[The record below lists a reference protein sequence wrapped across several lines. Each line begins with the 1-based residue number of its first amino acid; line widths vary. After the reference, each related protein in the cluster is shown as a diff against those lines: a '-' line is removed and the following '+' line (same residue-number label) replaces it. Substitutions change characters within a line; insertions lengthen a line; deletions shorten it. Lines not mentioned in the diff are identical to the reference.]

1 MLGWELTP
9 HVFAIFVL
17 IGCTAAWLLN
27 FVMLPG
33 NWLIVGFAAFYAWTI
48 NEAAERGINWEIVTT
63 LVVLAALGE
72 LVEFMA
78 GAAGAAKKGGS
89 RRSVVLALFGAF
101 AGSLFGAFAGLPI
114 PLIGP
119 LVGAL
124 AGAGLGAFAGAY
136 LGEAWKGR
144 PPDVGMTVGFGAMIG
159 RVLGTVAKL
168 AVGAIMLGVLAVNS
182 FA

>member
-1 MLGWELTP
+1 MPGWDLTP
-9 HVFAIFVL
+9 HAFAILLFVGSL
-17 IGCTAAWLLN
+17 AAWLLN
-27 FVMLPG
+27 FIMLPG
-33 NWLIVGFAAFYAWTI
+33 NWLIVGFAAIYAGTI
-48 NEAAERGINWEIVTT
+48 GEGAEHGINWEIVTA
-63 LVVLAALGE
+63 LAVLAALGE

-89 RRSVVLALFGAF
+89 RRSVVLALFGAL

-114 PLIGP
+114 PVIGP

-124 AGAGLGAFAGAY
+124 AGAGFGAFAGAY

-144 PPDVGMTVGFGAMIG
+144 PHGAGMTVGIGAMVG

-168 AVGAIMLGVLAVNS
+168 AVGAVMLGVLAVNS